1 MKFLNYLALITSVG
15 IAGIA
20 AYFSVLGLATI
31 FAGAFIGIVIM
42 EGALEFGKII
52 TAAYLHLFWDR
63 LNYQKWIMTL
73 MVFVLMLITSLGIFG
88 YLSKAHSEQTGD
100 TAQAQSVVTRID
112 NLIAREEN
120 KIETYE
126 GRISTLGV
134 ATIDVSGSISQQE
147 EIRDGAWDRVQG
159 DIDYA
164 QGQIESL
171 RGQITTLDSAVNSL
185 RDKGVEVITTD
196 EGGVF
201 QGAET
206 ETIDYVAQANT
217 LFEQQ
222 KEQREQIRAD
232 IKVQTDNIDRYRR
245 QAQDTINDANAE
257 IKRLQQASTGDA
269 DEIIAKTDEYN
280 LLIDETYDTIDE
292 LKLEKFDSEQ
302 VILTLEREVGPIKYI
317 AEVIYG
323 QEDSVKY
330 LDNAV
335 RWVIYMLIFVFDP
348 LAVLLL
354 ISSVGQVARGRV
366 EEEEKKPPVI
376 EQRYVLQV
384 PKSRLKNMDS
394 INKPINPQN

>member
-1 MKFLNYLALITSVG
+1 MKYLNWLALVTSVG

-31 FAGAFIGIVIM
+31 FAGAFMGIVIM
-42 EGALEFGKII
+42 AGALEFGKIV
-52 TAAYLHLFWDR
+52 TAAYLHLFWEK
-63 LNYQKWIMTL
+63 LNYQKWLMAL

-100 TAQAQSVVTRID
+100 TAQAQSIVTRI
-112 NLIAREEN
+112 NNEIAREEN
-120 KIETYE
+120 KIATYE
-126 GRISTLGV
+126 ERIGTLGV

-147 EIRDGAWDRVQG
+147 VIRDGAWERVQG

-171 RGQITTLDSAVNSL
+171 RTQLTTLDSAVNDL

-206 ETIDYVAQANT
+206 ETIDYVMLADQ
-217 LFEQQ
+217 LFRDQS
-222 KEQREQIRAD
+222 EQRDQIRAD
-232 IKVQTDNIDRYRR
+232 IDKQQDNIDRYRQ
-245 QAQDTINDANAE
+245 QAQDTINDANTE

-269 DEIIAKTDEYN
+269 DEIIEKTDEYN
-280 LLIDETYDTIDE
+280 LLIDQTYDIIDE

-354 ISSVGQVARGRV
+354 ISSIGQVYR
-366 EEEEKKPPVI
+366 EEEKTRPNITEK
-376 EQRYVLQV
+376 RYVLQV
-384 PKSRLKNMDS
+384 PKSRIKNMET
-394 INKPINPQN
+394 INKPVNPQN

>member
-42 EGALEFGKII
+42 AGALEFGKII

-269 DEIIAKTDEYN
+269 DEIIEKTDEYN

>member
-1 MKFLNYLALITSVG
+1 MKYLNWLALLTSVG

-31 FAGAFIGIVIM
+31 FAGAFMGIVIM
-42 EGALEFGKII
+42 AGALEFGKIV
-52 TAAYLHLFWDR
+52 TAAYLHLFWER
-63 LNYQKWIMTL
+63 LNYQKWLMAL

-100 TAQAQSVVTRID
+100 TAQAQSIVSRID
-112 NLIAREEN
+112 SEIAREEN
-120 KIETYE
+120 KIATYE
-126 GRISTLGV
+126 ERIGTLGV
-134 ATIDVSGSISQQE
+134 AKIDVSGSISQQE
-147 EIRDGAWDRVQG
+147 VIRDGAWDRVQG

-164 QGQIESL
+164 QGQIGSL
-171 RGQITTLDSAVNSL
+171 RTQLTTLDSAVNDL
-185 RDKGVEVITTD
+185 REKGVEVITTD

-206 ETIDYVAQANT
+206 ETIDYVEQANV
-217 LFEQQ
+217 LFDQQ
-222 KEQREQIRAD
+222 KEQRDQIRLD
-232 IKVQTDNIDRYRR
+232 IDKQQGNIDRYRQ

-280 LLIDETYDTIDE
+280 LLIDQTYDTIDE

-302 VILTLEREVGPIKYI
+302 IILTLEREVGPIKYI

-323 QEDSVKY
+323 QEESVKY

-354 ISSVGQVARGRV
+354 ISSIGQVYR
-366 EEEEKKPPVI
+366 EEEKSRPIINEK
-376 EQRYVLQV
+376 RYVL
-384 PKSRLKNMDS
+384 
-394 INKPINPQN
+394 

>member
-1 MKFLNYLALITSVG
+1 MKYLNWLALVTSVG

-31 FAGAFIGIVIM
+31 FAGAFMGIVIM
-42 EGALEFGKII
+42 AGALEFGKIVS
-52 TAAYLHLFWDR
+52 AAYLHLFWDR
-63 LNYQKWIMTL
+63 LNYQKWIMAF

-100 TAQAQSVVTRID
+100 TAQAQSIVSRID
-112 NLIAREEN
+112 NEISREEN
-120 KIETYE
+120 KITTYE
-126 GRISTLGV
+126 DRIGTLGV
-134 ATIDVSGSISQQE
+134 AKVDVSSSISQQE
-147 EIRDGAWDRVQG
+147 EVRDGAWSRVQG

-171 RGQITTLDSAVNSL
+171 RGQLTTLDSAVNDL
-185 RDKGVEVITTD
+185 REKGVEVITTD

-201 QGAET
+201 QSAT
-206 ETIDYVAQANT
+206 NETIDYVAQANV
-217 LFEQQ
+217 LFDQQ
-222 KEQREQIRAD
+222 KDQRNQIRDD
-232 IKVQTDNIDRYRR
+232 IRQQQDNIDKYRL
-245 QAQDTINDANAE
+245 QAQETIDGANVE

-280 LLIDETYDTIDE
+280 LLIDETYDIIDI

-302 VILTLEREVGPIKYI
+302 IILTLEREVGPIKYI
-317 AEVIYG
+317 AEVMYG

-354 ISSVGQVARGRV
+354 ISSIGQVYR
-366 EEEEKKPPVI
+366 EEEKSRPIINEK
-376 EQRYVLQV
+376 RYVLQV
-384 PKSRLKNMDS
+384 PKTRIKNMDS
-394 INKPINPQN
+394 INKPVNPNI

>member
-1 MKFLNYLALITSVG
+1 MKYLNWLALVTSVG

-31 FAGAFIGIVIM
+31 FAGAFMGIVIM
-42 EGALEFGKII
+42 AGALEFGKIV
-52 TAAYLHLFWDR
+52 TAAYRHLFWER
-63 LNYQKWIMTL
+63 LNYQKWLMAL

-100 TAQAQSVVTRID
+100 TAQAQSIVSRID
-112 NLIAREEN
+112 SEIAREEN
-120 KIETYE
+120 KIATYE
-126 GRISTLGV
+126 ERIGTLGV
-134 ATIDVSGSISQQE
+134 AKIDVSGSISQQE
-147 EIRDGAWDRVQG
+147 VIRDGAWDRVQG

-171 RGQITTLDSAVNSL
+171 RTQLTTLDSAVNDL
-185 RDKGVEVITTD
+185 REKGVEVITTD

-206 ETIDYVAQANT
+206 ETIDYVEQANV
-217 LFEQQ
+217 LFDQQ
-222 KEQREQIRAD
+222 KEQRDQIRLD
-232 IKVQTDNIDRYRR
+232 IDKQQGNIDRYRQ
-245 QAQDTINDANAE
+245 QAQDTINGANAE

-280 LLIDETYDTIDE
+280 LLIDETYDTIDV

-302 VILTLEREVGPIKYI
+302 IILTLEREVGPIKYI

-354 ISSVGQVARGRV
+354 ISSIGQVYR
-366 EEEEKKPPVI
+366 EEEKTRPNITEK
-376 EQRYVLQV
+376 RYVLQV
-384 PKSRLKNMDS
+384 PKTRIKNMET
-394 INKPINPQN
+394 INKPVNPNT

>member
-1 MKFLNYLALITSVG
+1 MKYLNWLALVTSVG

-31 FAGAFIGIVIM
+31 FAGAFMGIVIM
-42 EGALEFGKII
+42 AGALEFGKIV
-52 TAAYLHLFWDR
+52 TAAYLHLFWEK
-63 LNYQKWIMTL
+63 LNYQKWLMAL

-100 TAQAQSVVTRID
+100 TAQAQSIVSRID
-112 NLIAREEN
+112 NEISREEN
-120 KIETYE
+120 KIATYE
-126 GRISTLGV
+126 DRIGTLGV
-134 ATIDVSGSISQQE
+134 AKVDVSSSISQQE
-147 EIRDGAWDRVQG
+147 EVRDGAWSRVQG

-171 RGQITTLDSAVNSL
+171 RGQLTTLDSAVNDL
-185 RDKGVEVITTD
+185 REKGVEVITTD

-201 QGAET
+201 QSAT
-206 ETIDYVAQANT
+206 NETIDYVAQANV
-217 LFEQQ
+217 LFDQQ
-222 KEQREQIRAD
+222 KDQRNQIRED
-232 IKVQTDNIDRYRR
+232 IRQQQDNIDKYRL
-245 QAQDTINDANAE
+245 QAQETIDGANIE

-280 LLIDETYDTIDE
+280 LLIDETYDIIDT

-302 VILTLEREVGPIKYI
+302 IILTLEREVGPIKYI
-317 AEVIYG
+317 AEVMYG

-354 ISSVGQVARGRV
+354 ISSIGQVYR
-366 EEEEKKPPVI
+366 EEEKSRPIINEK
-376 EQRYVLQV
+376 RYVLQV
-384 PKSRLKNMDS
+384 PKTRIKNMDS
-394 INKPINPQN
+394 INKPVNPNI

>member
-42 EGALEFGKII
+42 AGALEFGKII
-52 TAAYLHLFWDR
+52 TAAYLHLFWER
-63 LNYQKWIMTL
+63 LNYQKWIMAL
-73 MVFVLMLITSLGIFG
+73 MVVVLMLITSLGIFG
-88 YLSKAHSEQTGD
+88 YLSKAHSDVSYGTGN
-100 TAQAQSVVTRID
+100 AVAESNRIQSAID
-112 NLIAREEN
+112 REEN
-120 KIETYE
+120 KIEILE
-126 GRISTLGV
+126 GRIINLGV
-134 ATIDVSGSISQQE
+134 GKIDVSSSVSAQTT
-147 EIRDGAWDRVQG
+147 IRDGAWDRVQG
-159 DIDYA
+159 DIEYA
-164 QGQIESL
+164 EGNITSL
-171 RGQITTLDSAVNSL
+171 RTQLTTLDSAVNEL
-185 RDKGVEVITTD
+185 RNKGVEVITLD
-196 EGGVF
+196 EGGAF
-201 QGAET
+201 RGSET

-222 KEQREQIRAD
+222 KEQRDQIRAD

-269 DEIIAKTDEYN
+269 DEIIEKTDEYN

>member
-1 MKFLNYLALITSVG
+1 
-15 IAGIA
+15 
-20 AYFSVLGLATI
+20 
-31 FAGAFIGIVIM
+31 
-42 EGALEFGKII
+42 
-52 TAAYLHLFWDR
+52 
-63 LNYQKWIMTL
+63 MTL

-112 NLIAREEN
+112 NLIAREEA

-134 ATIDVSGSISQQE
+134 STIDVSDSIEQQE
-147 EIRDGAWDRVQG
+147 IIRDGAWDRVQG

-171 RGQITTLDSAVNSL
+171 RGQLTTLDSAVNNL
-185 RDKGVEVITTD
+185 REKGVEVITTD

-206 ETIDYVAQANT
+206 ETIDYVQQANE
-217 LFEQQ
+217 LFTQQ
-222 KEQREQIRAD
+222 TEQRQQIRED
-232 IKVQTDNIDRYRR
+232 IAVQQGNIDRYRQ
-245 QAQDTINDANAE
+245 QAQNTIDGANAE

-280 LLIDETYDTIDE
+280 LLIDQTYDKIDE

-302 VILTLEREVGPIKYI
+302 VILSLEREVGPIKYI

-354 ISSVGQVARGRV
+354 ISSVGQVYR
-366 EEEEKKPPVI
+366 EEEKTRPHITEK
-376 EQRYVLQV
+376 RYVLQV
-384 PKSRLKNMDS
+384 PKSRLKNMDT
-394 INKPINPQN
+394 INKPVT

>member
-1 MKFLNYLALITSVG
+1 MKYLNWLALVTSVA

-31 FAGAFIGIVIM
+31 FAGAFMGIVIM
-42 EGALEFGKII
+42 AGALEFGKIVS
-52 TAAYLHLFWDR
+52 AAYLHLFWDR
-63 LNYQKWIMTL
+63 LNYQKWIMAF

-100 TAQAQSVVTRID
+100 TAQAQSIVNRIE
-112 NLIAREEN
+112 NQILREEN
-120 KIETYE
+120 KIKTYE
-126 GRISTLGV
+126 DRIDTLGV
-134 ATIDVSGSISQQE
+134 SNIDVSESISQQE
-147 EIRDGAWDRVQG
+147 VIRDGAWERVQG

-164 QGQIESL
+164 KIQIESL
-171 RGQITTLDSAVNSL
+171 RGQLSTLDDTLSTL
-185 RDKGVEVITTD
+185 RNKGVVVIETD
-196 EGGVF
+196 AGGVF

-206 ETIDYVAQANT
+206 ETIDYVEQANT

-222 KEQREQIRAD
+222 KPQREQIRED
-232 IKVQTDNIDRYRR
+232 IAEQQGNIDDYRK

-257 IKRLQQASTGDA
+257 IKRLQQSSTGDVDA
-269 DEIIAKTDEYN
+269 MIVKTEEFN
-280 LLIDETYDTIDE
+280 LLIDTSYDIIDGYKDE
-292 LKLEKFDSEQ
+292 MFESKQ
-302 VILTLEREVGPIKYI
+302 IILTLEREVGPIKYI

-323 QEDSVKY
+323 QEESVKY

-354 ISSVGQVARGRV
+354 ISSVGQVARHK
-366 EEEEKKPPVI
+366 EIEEEKKPPVI

-384 PKSRLKNMDS
+384 PKNRVKNMES
-394 INKPINPQN
+394 S

>member
-1 MKFLNYLALITSVG
+1 MKYLNYLALITSVG

-31 FAGAFIGIVIM
+31 FAGAFMGIVIM
-42 EGALEFGKII
+42 AGSLEFGKII
-52 TAAYLHLFWDR
+52 TAAYLHLFWDK
-63 LNYQKWIMTL
+63 LNYQKWIMAL
-73 MVFVLMLITSLGIFG
+73 MVVVLMLITSLGIFG

-100 TAQAQSVVTRID
+100 TAQAQSIVSRID
-112 NLIAREEN
+112 NEIAREEN

-126 GRISTLGV
+126 DRIGTLGV
-134 ATIDVSGSISQQE
+134 AKVDVSGSISQQE

-164 QGQIESL
+164 KGQILSL
-171 RGQITTLDSAVNSL
+171 RGQLTTLDSAVNDL

-196 EGGVF
+196 EGGMF
-201 QGAET
+201 QGATNET
-206 ETIDYVAQANT
+206 RDYVAQANI
-217 LFEQQ
+217 LFGQQ
-222 KEQREQIRAD
+222 KEQREQIRND
-232 IKVQTDNIDRYRR
+232 IAGQQTNIDNYRA
-245 QAQDTINDANAE
+245 QAQTTINDANAE

-269 DEIIAKTDEYN
+269 DEIITKTDEFN

-384 PKSRLKNMDS
+384 PKTRIKNMDN
-394 INKPINPQN
+394 INKPV

>member
-1 MKFLNYLALITSVG
+1 MLKFLNYLALITSIG
-15 IAGIA
+15 IASIA

-31 FAGAFIGIVIM
+31 FAGAFMGIVIM
-42 EGALEFGKII
+42 AGALEFGKIVS
-52 TAAYLHLFWDR
+52 AAYLHLFWER
-63 LNYQKWIMTL
+63 LNYFKYYL
-73 MVFVLMLITSLGIFG
+73 VFSVIVLMLITSLGIFG

-112 NLIAREEN
+112 NQIVREQN
-120 KIETYE
+120 KITTYE
-126 GRISTLGV
+126 ERISSLGGSK
-134 ATIDVSGSISQQE
+134 IDVSASIEQQE

-164 QGQIESL
+164 KGQIESL
-171 RGQITTLDSAVNSL
+171 RGQLTTLDTAVNEL
-185 RDKGVEVITTD
+185 RNKGVEVITTD

-222 KEQREQIRAD
+222 KSQREQIRDD
-232 IKVQTDNIDRYRR
+232 IAEQQSNIDKYR
-245 QAQDTINDANAE
+245 QNAQDTIDTANKE
-257 IKRLQQASTGDA
+257 IKSLQQSSTGDV
-269 DEIIAKTDEYN
+269 DDLIKKTDEFN
-280 LLIDETYDTIDE
+280 LLIDQSYDTIDE

-302 VILTLEREVGPIKYI
+302 VILNLEREVGPIKYI
-317 AEVIYG
+317 AEIIYG

-335 RWVIYMLIFVFDP
+335 RWVIFMLIFVFDP

-354 ISSVGQVARGRV
+354 VSSLAMMTKQK
-366 EEEEKKPPVI
+366 EIIEEKKPPVI

-384 PKSRLKNMDS
+384 PKKRVQTVKTD
-394 INKPINPQN
+394 K